1 MLDELYERTRKR
13 MDQSV
18 DAVRRELA
26 GLRTGRAST
35 TLLDGISVDYYGQMT
50 PLSQVAKLSAPEP
63 GLLVAQPFDPS
74 LVPVIE
80 KAIRASDLGLNPASD
95 GKLIRIPI
103 PPLTEERRRQMVR
116 KVGGIAEDGRTAVRQ
131 IRRDANEE
139 IKAAQKDG
147 EISEDDARR
156 RLDEIQKLTD
166 EHVKRI
172 DELARAKEKE
182 LMEF

>member
-1 MLDELYERTRKR
+1 MLEELYDRTRTR
-13 MDQSV
+13 MDQS
-18 DAVRRELA
+18 DEAVRREFN

-35 TLLDGISVDYYGQMT
+35 TLLDGLSIDYYGQMT
-50 PLSQVAKLSAPEP
+50 PLNQVAKLSAPEP

-95 GKLIRIPI
+95 GKVIRIPI
-103 PPLTEERRRQMVR
+103 PPLTEDRRRQLVK
-116 KVGGIAEDGRTAVRQ
+116 KVGAIAEEGRTAVRQ

-139 IKAAQKDG
+139 IKAAQKGG

-156 RLDEIQKLTD
+156 GLDEVQKLTD
-166 EHVKRI
+166 EHVRRI
-172 DELARAKEKE
+172 DELARTKEKE

>member
-1 MLDELYERTRKR
+1 MLEELYDRTRTR

-18 DAVRRELA
+18 EAVKREFN

-35 TLLDGISVDYYGQMT
+35 TLLDGISIDYYGQMT
-50 PLSQVAKLSAPEP
+50 PLNQVAKLSAPEP

-95 GKLIRIPI
+95 GKVIRIPI
-103 PPLTEERRRQMVR
+103 PPLTEDRRRQLVK
-116 KVGGIAEDGRTAVRQ
+116 KVGAIAEDGRTAVRQ

-156 RLDEIQKLTD
+156 GLDEIQKLTD

-172 DELARAKEKE
+172 DELAKDKEKE